1 MLPKTQSTSVRPPTS
16 HQNMFSPL
24 TEKIFSTDI
33 SAETPKAV
41 QTIVQHSKEIIKR
54 N

>member
-1 MLPKTQSTSVRPPTS
+1 MLPKTQSTSHRPPTS

-33 SAETPKAV
+33 NSETTNTV
-41 QTIVQHSKEIIKR
+41 QNIVHQSKEIIKR